1 MTWDFETDPEYQKKL
16 DFAAELMRDEIEPL
30 DLVLRNPY
38 DKTDTRAQAL
48 VRPLQDR
55 VREEGLWA
63 CHLEPELGGQGYGQL
78 KLALLNEIIGSSKWA
93 PSVFGCQAPDSGNA
107 EIIAHFGTPS
117 QREKYLQPLLDGEI
131 SSSYAMTEL
140 HAGADPTLF
149 TTRARRD
156 GDEWVIDGEKWFASN
171 ARHAVLLRAHGGER
185 PRRQRV
191 PGHVDVPRAG
201 RDARASR
208 SSATSAPAPRSRAA
222 AATATCAS
230 RACACPSDNLLGQE
244 GGAFAIAQT
253 RLGGGRVHHAMRTI
267 SQLRKAFDMM
277 CERALSRKVRGGELL
292 ASMQMTQEKIADSW
306 IEIEQ
311 FRLLVLRTAWL
322 IDKHKDYRKVRKDI
336 AAVKV
341 AMPKVL
347 HDVVQRAMHLHGALG
362 VSNEMPF
369 SGDADRV
376 RDHGDRR
383 RPHGGAPADRRP
395 PDPQGLRGCRRTVAV
410 GPPPHEARAGR
421 SPPRRAPGARAR
433 ERLIAVSV
441 LRLERYGVP
450 GTQFGSDRVRNASPS
465 ATHAASIAS
474 AFSQPG
480 GGVHNGQSSR
490 GWLYALNHA
499 RMRCFRPSDS
509 GSALSVRFPPG
520 PHNGQGP

>member
-1 MTWDFETDPEYQKKL
+1 MTWDFETDPEYQRKL
-16 DFAAELMRDEIEPL
+16 DWAAELMRDDIEPL
-30 DLVLRNPY
+30 DLVLKNPY
-38 DKTDTRAQAL
+38 DKTDTRAQAII
-48 VRPLQDR
+48 RPLQAR

-171 ARHAVLLRAHGGER
+171 ARHAAFYVLMAVSDPDVSAYQGMSMFLVPADTPGITIVRNIGTGTER
-185 PRRQRV
+185 PGGGGHGYLRFEGARV
-191 PGHVDVPRAG
+191 PA
-201 RDARASR
+201 
-208 SSATSAPAPRSRAA
+208 
-222 AATATCAS
+222 
-230 RACACPSDNLLGQE
+230 DNLLGDE

-267 SQLRKAFDMM
+267 SQVRKAFDMM
-277 CERALSRKVRGGELL
+277 CERALSRNVRGGKPL

-322 IDKHKDYRKVRKDI
+322 IDRHKDYKKVRKDI

-341 AMPKVL
+341 AMPRVL

-369 SGDADRV
+369 SGMLLAAEVMGIADGPTEV
-376 RDHGDRR
+376 H
-383 RPHGGAPADRRP
+383 
-395 PDPQGLRGCRRTVAV
+395 QQTVARQILKEYQGV
-410 GPPPHEARAGR
+410 DGPWPSQHLPTRREQAEARLA
-421 SPPRRAPGARAR
+421 
-433 ERLIAVSV
+433 EI
-441 LRLERYGVP
+441 LEHELAN
-450 GTQFGSDRVRNASPS
+450 D
-465 ATHAASIAS
+465 
-474 AFSQPG
+474 
-480 GGVHNGQSSR
+480 
-490 GWLYALNHA
+490 
-499 RMRCFRPSDS
+499 
-509 GSALSVRFPPG
+509 
-520 PHNGQGP
+520 